1 MHTIQSFY
9 FYFPYVIHRQK
20 AAHGKI
26 NQNKALLEKT
36 LVQWRA
42 DVTVKFDATIKK
54 RIYVT
59 EGALIKKKEDRSQS
73 GTQILDDL
81 KEGEVNA
88 SPTSLLVLVFKH

>member
-1 MHTIQSFY
+1 M
-9 FYFPYVIHRQK
+9 
-20 AAHGKI
+20 
-26 NQNKALLEKT
+26 
-36 LVQWRA
+36 
-42 DVTVKFDATIKK
+42 KFDATIKK